1 MITSFSVCVLGGRE
15 LMSSSLSPQL
25 VLVYNSLASVGV
37 GSLPGSL
44 HFRLVFV
51 YTEAWL
57 WSELEST
64 LSITALALVCGVRFL
79 CNHSVVSPFSL
90 SDRLYQTTNVI
101 FFYGVLVLY
110 LQRNS

>member
-1 MITSFSVCVLGGRE
+1 MITSFSVCLAGGRE

-64 LSITALALVCGVRFL
+64 L
-79 CNHSVVSPFSL
+79 NHCAGTQMWCML
-90 SDRLYQTTNVI
+90 SM
-101 FFYGVLVLY
+101 
-110 LQRNS
+110 